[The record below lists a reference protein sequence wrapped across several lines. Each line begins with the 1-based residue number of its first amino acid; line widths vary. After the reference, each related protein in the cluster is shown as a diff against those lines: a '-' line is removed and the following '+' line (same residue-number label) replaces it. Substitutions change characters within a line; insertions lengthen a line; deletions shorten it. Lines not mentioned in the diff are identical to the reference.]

1 MVFKNLGLDLFL
13 EGFFNLR
20 DVFICVIILNT
31 HKYMKNFKRGFSSVI
46 LLALLALVI
55 ISGGIYVQNNQE
67 NKSLTNVKTS
77 KSDKTDVLD
86 KSDKA
91 VTPNQ
96 NIDNKTGTST
106 VDQTKTTDSQ
116 IDTKIDAKIDTK
128 KDSTDKPIIKS
139 IYPLSGPVGTVVSL
153 SGTNLAGFEGDL
165 DAYIENSKGEVA
177 LLMGIGATPREDKT
191 IRVKIDEKVCITNEK
206 YSGRLCKSYMQ
217 ITPGKYYLYTSP
229 WGKMSNKV
237 MFTVTSSDSINK

>member
-1 MVFKNLGLDLFL
+1 
-13 EGFFNLR
+13 
-20 DVFICVIILNT
+20 
-31 HKYMKNFKRGFSSVI
+31 MKNFKRGFSSVV

-55 ISGGIYVQNNQE
+55 VSGGIYVQNNQE

-77 KSDKTDVLD
+77 KSG
-86 KSDKA
+86 KA
-91 VTPNQ
+91 VIPNK
-96 NIDNKTGTST
+96 NIDNKTGAST
-106 VDQTKTTDSQ
+106 ADQTKTSDSL
-116 IDTKIDAKIDTK
+116 IDTKVDTK

-177 LLMGIGATPREDKT
+177 FLVGIGATPREDKT

-237 MFTVTSSDSINK
+237 MFTVTSSDSTNE